1 MKKNYFKT
9 VALCATICLV
19 SCGAHITNTA
29 VNNNTSTTTATS
41 AGANLGSSLL
51 SSVLGS
57 IINATTTF
65 TQADL
70 VGTWNYKS
78 SDCKFESENFLKQAG
93 GEIAASTIENKANG
107 IFAKIGIKPGSFGMT
122 FNADGSYSMN
132 FGSKKLAGTYT
143 FDEKTC
149 KLTLIGMFGLTKN
162 EVALTYSGKNNIS
175 ILFDADKIL
184 KVISSVGSVSNNST
198 LSSITSLLSSYDGV
212 KLGFEMVK

>member
-1 MKKNYFKT
+1 MKKNIFKIG
-9 VALCATICLV
+9 AISATFIFI
-19 SCGAHITNTA
+19 SCGAPITSNST
-29 VNNNTSTTTATS
+29 VSNNNTNSTTS
-41 AGANLGSSLL
+41 KGAQIGSSLL
-51 SSVLGS
+51 NSVLGS

-93 GEIAASTIENKANG
+93 GEIAASTIESKAND
-107 IFAKIGIKPGSFGMT
+107 IFSKIGIKPGVFGMT
-122 FNADGSYSMN
+122 FNTDGSYSMN
-132 FGSKKLAGTYT
+132 FGSKKITGTYT
-143 FDEKTC
+143 FDEKNC

-184 KVISSVGSVSNNST
+184 KVISSLGSVTNNT
-198 LSSITSLLSSYDGV
+198 TVSSITSLLSSYDGV
-212 KLGFEMVK
+212 KLGFEMTK